1 MQADRKRSADRSVLL
16 IGQILLH
23 FSIVTWGASF
33 TWEKQ
38 NLRPMHVGT
47 CMTEIFSFLTATTQ
61 ADRKCGFFQ
70 SVLLI
75 GQILLHFSI
84 VTWGCLFHLGKAEFA
99 SDACGYLY
107 D

>member
-1 MQADRKRSADRSVLL
+1 MGEKVPFFCTTIQADRRCVFFRSVLL

-47 CMTEIFSFLTATTQ
+47 CTTHKFGEIGAWITKNQ
-61 ADRKCGFFQ
+61 EMPNNRP
-70 SVLLI
+70 I
-75 GQILLHFSI
+75 
-84 VTWGCLFHLGKAEFA
+84 
-99 SDACGYLY
+99 
-107 D
+107 